1 MFQKV
6 TGKITYCAKT
16 DPGLSRKIN
25 QDAIAIFTKDQLG
38 LFVLSDGMGG
48 HSRGELAS
56 GAIVTEFGTFWENI
70 TNQPEEWDFSV
81 LADMIQQLIIS
92 VNRKIYLTYNQGQIC
107 GATVVILLVYK
118 DCYAVF
124 SVGDSRI
131 YNSVGKKT
139 HILTVDDIWDNL
151 PETIQSLTPEEI
163 AKNAK
168 SGMLVQAVGT
178 SPDVNVHVRTN
189 RMKKGQNF
197 LLCSDGLFKFCAEE
211 LITEKLEKIK
221 SEKDIKKTMENY
233 LQEVYA
239 NGAGD
244 NVSIILVRVI

>member
-16 DPGLSRKIN
+16 DPGLNRKIN

-48 HSRGELAS
+48 HSRGEIAS
-56 GAIVTEFGTFWENI
+56 GTITAQFGSFWENI
-70 TNQPEEWDFSV
+70 INQPQEWDFPV
-81 LADMIQQLIIS
+81 LTDMVQQQIEN
-92 VNRKIYLTYNQGQIC
+92 VNRNIFFNYNQGQIC
-107 GATVVILLVYK
+107 GATAVILLVYQ
-118 DCYAVF
+118 DCYAIF

-131 YNSVGKKT
+131 YSCEGKTT

-151 PETIQSLTPEEI
+151 PEITQSMSREEI
-163 AKNAK
+163 LKNPK

-178 SPDVNVHVRTN
+178 APDVNVHVGTN
-189 RMKKGQNF
+189 RLKKGQKF
-197 LLCSDGLFKFCAEE
+197 LLCSDGLFKFCSEE
-211 LITEKLEKIK
+211 FIIEKLQKIR
-221 SEKDIKKTMENY
+221 SEKDMEKAMEQY
-233 LQEVYA
+233 LQNVYE

-244 NVSIILVRVI
+244 NVSVILVKVV